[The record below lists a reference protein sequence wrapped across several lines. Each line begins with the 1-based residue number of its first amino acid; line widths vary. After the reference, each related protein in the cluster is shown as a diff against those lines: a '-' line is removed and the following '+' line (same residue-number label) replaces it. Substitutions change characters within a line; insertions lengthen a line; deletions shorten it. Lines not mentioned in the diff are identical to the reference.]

1 MKAPD
6 KIYSVVTIYDYDNT
20 RGAWSCVKVDGLSN
34 TEYIRKDALLE
45 WVKEKQEQMK
55 IEAGGCSNMLAAG
68 KLLAYGEIIEKIK
81 SL

>member
-6 KIYSVVTIYDYDNT
+6 KIYVNIPGDYWHPGTDDKVNT
-20 RGAWSCVKVDGLSN
+20 D
-34 TEYIRKDALLE
+34 TEYARKDALLD
-45 WVKEKQEQMK
+45 WAKEKQEQMK

-68 KLLAYGEIIEKIK
+68 KFLAFKELIEKIE